1 MSSPNYK
8 IMDLLKI
15 KPFYTSEIQKTTKK
29 LTIKKHVI
37 KNPKITNK

>member
-37 KNPKITNK
+37 KNNQ